1 MAPMSLEELTD
12 RIRKQMSEGA
22 GLDAT
27 VKFAFGDD
35 GVIFVDGVSSPNRVS
50 NEDAE
55 AQCTILISLDDFTK
69 LVAGELDAAGALVE
83 GHIRIE
89 GDLGV
94 AMKLAQA
101 M

>member
-1 MAPMSLEELTD
+1 MSLEQLTD
-12 RIRKQMSEGA
+12 HIRKQMSEGA

-35 GVIFVDGVSSPNRVS
+35 GVIFVDGVSSPGRVS

-55 AQCTILISLDDFTK
+55 AQCTIHISLDDFTK
-69 LVAGELDAAGALVE
+69 LVAGELDAAAALVQ
-83 GHIRIE
+83 GRIRIE
-89 GDLGV
+89 GDMGV

-101 M
+101 I